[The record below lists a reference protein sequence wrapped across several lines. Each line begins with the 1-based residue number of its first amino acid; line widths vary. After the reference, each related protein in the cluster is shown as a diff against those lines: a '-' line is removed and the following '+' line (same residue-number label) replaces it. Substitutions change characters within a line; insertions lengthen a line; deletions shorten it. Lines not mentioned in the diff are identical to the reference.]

1 MMPEKRA
8 FSDCCPHICGWYL
21 SFSPFEN
28 QYAVRLQYA
37 HTLLKSVM
45 QHFAPVLAELSVLLP
60 HPRIFS
66 NAAQVRRVKYDQ
78 RKRIIRERQICEVA
92 QHVRM
97 HDACSFRTSVCA
109 FPNTRI
115 FLVPRIAV
123 DCGRMVL
130 VEPNRSAPAGHVK
143 NFLCHVIPPLT
154 E

>member
-66 NAAQVRRVKYDQ
+66 NAAKVRRVKNDKRKCVV
-78 RKRIIRERQICEVA
+78 RKRKIRKITLYVW
-92 QHVRM
+92 M
-97 HDACSFRTSVCA
+97 HDAGSF
-109 FPNTRI
+109 
-115 FLVPRIAV
+115 
-123 DCGRMVL
+123 
-130 VEPNRSAPAGHVK
+130 
-143 NFLCHVIPPLT
+143 
-154 E
+154 